1 MRQVALWCARS
12 ILGPLLGVLGV
23 AVGTWFMGLLVAG
36 ILDVQ
41 GITDGAV
48 QQVIELPV
56 RLPEAID
63 LAIQLMHRELGQ

>member
-1 MRQVALWCARS
+1 MALWSARS

-23 AVGTWFMGLLVAG
+23 AVGTWLMGLLVAG

-41 GITDGAV
+41 GVTDGAV

-56 RLPEAID
+56 RLPELVDKAI
-63 LAIQLMHRELGQ
+63 AIMDRELAE